1 MPIISPVI
9 RASGGCF
16 KACPRI
22 DLIRQVLFA
31 PGRREP
37 MNLAALELTRTSQP
51 GAVAAARLSGIVLV
65 RLATAPEG
73 REEADLARDLLPI
86 ISHKLSPE
94 DWRKVLSGI
103 LASLA
108 AASYVSST
116 NGRARTTGSGRTA
129 AAEFLGLRKA
139 TAMPAWPDVRDGALI
154 ARALGLEKEPASR
167 LKGLAKLD
175 GLRCLIVLGVH
186 ALKLRGPLS
195 ASRLRSALAVI
206 ALERAFGNQIKHSLG
221 EKPGLSPKSG
231 RLLAGQLASKP
242 RDFGTDGRLIAAL
255 AADAVE
261 APRSDIGTL
270 RLGVLRRF
278 ITNAETKQPAAP
290 TTPKP
295 RSSRVQKAK
304 ESDAALP
311 SRPSEMPA
319 PVAQAVAT
327 PVSHRPDP
335 AQFARAVLAAARAKA
350 EGWPGNRKAYVSHVW
365 NALRDERPEWALTE
379 IEFKCMLT
387 EAHRTGLLTL
397 ANADL
402 KNPRALKELQDSAI
416 SYKNTIWHFIRVED

>member
-1 MPIISPVI
+1 
-9 RASGGCF
+9 
-16 KACPRI
+16 
-22 DLIRQVLFA
+22 
-31 PGRREP
+31 

-73 REEADLARDLLPI
+73 RDEADLARDLLPI

-103 LASLA
+103 LASLT

-116 NGRARTTGSGRTA
+116 SGRARATGSGRTA

-186 ALKLRGPLS
+186 ALKLRGPIS
-195 ASRLRSALAVI
+195 PSRLRSALAVI
-206 ALERAFGNQIKHSLG
+206 ALERAFGNHIKHSLG

-278 ITNAETKQPAAP
+278 ITNAEGKQPAAP
-290 TTPKP
+290 APPKP
-295 RSSRVQKAK
+295 RSLRSQKAR
-304 ESDAALP
+304 ESTATLP

-319 PVAQAVAT
+319 PAAQQVVAT
-327 PVSHRPDP
+327 PVVRRPDP
-335 AQFARAVLAAARAKA
+335 AQFARAILAAARTKA
-350 EGWPGNRKAYVSHVW
+350 EGWPGNRKAYVSNVWHVV
-365 NALRDERPEWALTE
+365 REQRPEWALTE

-402 KNPRALKELQDSAI
+402 KNPRNLKELQDSAI

>member
-1 MPIISPVI
+1 
-9 RASGGCF
+9 
-16 KACPRI
+16 
-22 DLIRQVLFA
+22 
-31 PGRREP
+31 
-37 MNLAALELTRTSQP
+37 MNLAALELSRTSQP

-65 RLATAPEG
+65 RLAAAPDG
-73 REEADLARDLLPI
+73 RDHADLARDLLPI
-86 ISHKLSPE
+86 ISHKLSPD

-108 AASYVSST
+108 ASAYVSTSG
-116 NGRARTTGSGRTA
+116 NASRATGSGKA
-129 AAEFLGLRKA
+129 AAIEFLGLRKSG
-139 TAMPAWPDVRDGALI
+139 TLPAWPDVRDGALI

-175 GLRCLIVLGVH
+175 GLRCLIVLGTYG
-186 ALKLRGPLS
+186 LKFRGPVS

-206 ALERAFGNQIKHSLG
+206 ALERAFGNQIKHGLG

-255 AADAVE
+255 AADAVG

-270 RLGVLRRF
+270 RLGALRRF
-278 ITNAETKQPAAP
+278 ITDAESKPSATSAP
-290 TTPKP
+290 PKAKP
-295 RSSRVQKAK
+295 SRSQKARAG
-304 ESDAALP
+304 DTA
-311 SRPSEMPA
+311 PA
-319 PVAQAVAT
+319 PQPSQDLAPPDRPIAT
-327 PVSHRPDP
+327 PIDARPDP
-335 AQFARAVLAAARAKA
+335 AQFARTVLAAARTKA

-365 NALRDERPEWALTE
+365 NVLRDERPQWALTE

-397 ANADL
+397 VTADL
-402 KNPRALKELQDSAI
+402 KNPRALKELQESAI

>member
-1 MPIISPVI
+1 
-9 RASGGCF
+9 
-16 KACPRI
+16 
-22 DLIRQVLFA
+22 
-31 PGRREP
+31 
-37 MNLAALELTRTSQP
+37 MNLAALKLARTTQP

-65 RLATAPEG
+65 RLGAAPDG
-73 REEADLARDLLPI
+73 RDHADLARDLLPI
-86 ISHKLSPE
+86 ISHKLSPD

-103 LASLA
+103 VASLA
-108 AASYVSST
+108 ASGYVGTSGNTS
-116 NGRARTTGSGRTA
+116 RATGTGKA
-129 AAEFLGLRKA
+129 AAVEFLGLRKSGA
-139 TAMPAWPDVRDGALI
+139 LPAWPDIRDGALI

-175 GLRCLIVLGVH
+175 GLRCLIVLGTYG
-186 ALKLRGPLS
+186 LKFRGPVS

-206 ALERAFGNQIKHSLG
+206 ALERAFGNQIKHGLG

-278 ITNAETKQPAAP
+278 ITNAEAKQPAASAA
-290 TTPKP
+290 PKA
-295 RSSRVQKAK
+295 RSSRSHKARANEAAPLPQPNATLVQ
-304 ESDAALP
+304 
-311 SRPSEMPA
+311 
-319 PVAQAVAT
+319 VAQPAAI
-327 PVSHRPDP
+327 SDRPDP
-335 AQFARAVLAAARAKA
+335 AQFTRAVLAAARTKA

-365 NALRDERPEWALTE
+365 HTVRDEQSQWALTE

-397 ANADL
+397 VTADL
-402 KNPRALKELQDSAI
+402 KNPRALKELQESAI

>member
-1 MPIISPVI
+1 
-9 RASGGCF
+9 
-16 KACPRI
+16 
-22 DLIRQVLFA
+22 
-31 PGRREP
+31 
-37 MNLAALELTRTSQP
+37 MNLAALEVARTAQP

-65 RLATAPEG
+65 RLATAAEG
-73 REEADLARDLLPI
+73 RDDADLARDLLPI

-103 LASLA
+103 LASLGA
-108 AASYVSST
+108 AGYVSSAG
-116 NGRARTTGSGRTA
+116 GRTRATGSGRAA
-129 AAEFLGLRKA
+129 AAEFLGWRKSSS
-139 TAMPAWPDVRDGALI
+139 AMPAWSDVRDGALV

-175 GLRCLIVLGVH
+175 GLRCLIVLTAH
-186 ALKLRGPLS
+186 SLKLRGPLS

-206 ALERAFGNQIKHSLG
+206 ALERAFGNHIKHSLG

-261 APRSDIGTL
+261 TPRSDLGSL

-278 ITNAETKQPAAP
+278 ITNAEAKQPSAQAP
-290 TTPKP
+290 PKP
-295 RSSRVQKAK
+295 RSARSPKTRA
-304 ESDAALP
+304 SAAMP
-311 SRPSEMPA
+311 PARPSETPA
-319 PVAQAVAT
+319 PVARPVTAT
-327 PVSHRPDP
+327 PVTRPDP
-335 AQFARAVLAAARAKA
+335 AQFSRAVLAAARTKA
-350 EGWPGNRKAYVSHVW
+350 EGWPGNRKAYVSNVWHV
-365 NALRDERPEWALTE
+365 LREQRPEWALTE

-402 KNPRALKELQDSAI
+402 KNPRNLKELQESAI

>member
-1 MPIISPVI
+1 
-9 RASGGCF
+9 
-16 KACPRI
+16 
-22 DLIRQVLFA
+22 
-31 PGRREP
+31 
-37 MNLAALELTRTSQP
+37 MNLAALEFAQTPQP

-73 REEADLARDLLPI
+73 RDNADLARDLLPI

-108 AASYVSST
+108 AAGFVSSA
-116 NGRARTTGSGRTA
+116 NGRARATSSGKA
-129 AAEFLGLRKA
+129 AVAEFLGWRK
-139 TAMPAWPDVRDGALI
+139 TNAMPAWPEVRDGPLI
-154 ARALGLEKEPASR
+154 ARALGLEKEAASR

-175 GLRCLIVLGVH
+175 GLRCLIVLSAHG
-186 ALKLRGPLS
+186 LKLRGSLS

-206 ALERAFGNQIKHSLG
+206 ALERAFGNHIKHSLG

-231 RLLAGQLASKP
+231 RLLAAQLASKP

-278 ITNAETKQPAAP
+278 ITNAEEQRPAAP
-290 TTPKP
+290 ATPK
-295 RSSRVQKAK
+295 
-304 ESDAALP
+304 
-311 SRPSEMPA
+311 SRPSKIQRA
-319 PVAQAVAT
+319 RDGNTAQASHPSELAPPIARPVAT
-327 PVSHRPDP
+327 PVPSRPDP
-335 AQFARAVLAAARAKA
+335 TRFAHAVLAAAHAKA

-365 NALRDERPEWALTE
+365 NVLREQRPEWALTE

-402 KNPRALKELQDSAI
+402 KNKRNLKELQESAI
-416 SYKNTIWHFIRVED
+416 SYKNTIWHFIRVDN

>member
-1 MPIISPVI
+1 
-9 RASGGCF
+9 
-16 KACPRI
+16 
-22 DLIRQVLFA
+22 
-31 PGRREP
+31 
-37 MNLAALELTRTSQP
+37 MNLAALELSRTSQP

-65 RLATAPEG
+65 RLAAAPDG
-73 REEADLARDLLPI
+73 RDHADLARDLLPI

-108 AASYVSST
+108 ASAYVSTSG
-116 NGRARTTGSGRTA
+116 NASRATGSGKA
-129 AAEFLGLRKA
+129 AAIEFLGLRKSGGL
-139 TAMPAWPDVRDGALI
+139 PAWPDVRDGALV

-195 ASRLRSALAVI
+195 PSRLRSALAVI

-231 RLLAGQLASKP
+231 RLLAGQLAAKP

-278 ITNAETKQPAAP
+278 ITNAEAKQPAAP
-290 TTPKP
+290 TTPK
-295 RSSRVQKAK
+295 SRPSRAQKTRGC
-304 ESDAALP
+304 DAAP
-311 SRPSEMPA
+311 SSRPSEMPA
-319 PVAQAVAT
+319 PVAQPLAT

-335 AQFARAVLAAARAKA
+335 AQFARAVIAAARTKA

-365 NALRDERPEWALTE
+365 NALRDERPQWALTE

-397 ANADL
+397 ATADL
-402 KNPRALKELQDSAI
+402 KNPRALKELQDSAV

>member
-1 MPIISPVI
+1 
-9 RASGGCF
+9 
-16 KACPRI
+16 
-22 DLIRQVLFA
+22 
-31 PGRREP
+31 
-37 MNLAALELTRTSQP
+37 MNLAALEFAQTPQP

-73 REEADLARDLLPI
+73 RDNADLARDLLPI

-108 AASYVSST
+108 AAGFVSSAG
-116 NGRARTTGSGRTA
+116 GRPRATSSGKAA
-129 AAEFLGLRKA
+129 AAEFLGWRKSN
-139 TAMPAWPDVRDGALI
+139 AMPAWPEVRDGGLI

-175 GLRCLIVLGVH
+175 GLRCLIVLGAH
-186 ALKLRGPLS
+186 GLKLRGSLS
-195 ASRLRSALAVI
+195 SPRLRSALAVI
-206 ALERAFGNQIKHSLG
+206 ALERAFGNHIKHSLG

-231 RLLAGQLASKP
+231 RLLAAQLASKP

-278 ITNAETKQPAAP
+278 ITNAEEKRSAAP
-290 TTPKP
+290 APTRPRPGRLQKVRPGDATP
-295 RSSRVQKAK
+295 
-304 ESDAALP
+304 P
-311 SRPSEMPA
+311 SHASEPAIARP
-319 PVAQAVAT
+319 VAT
-327 PVSHRPDP
+327 PVPSRPDP
-335 AQFARAVLAAARAKA
+335 TRFAHAVLAAAHTKA

-365 NALRDERPEWALTE
+365 SVLREQRPEWALTE

-402 KNPRALKELQDSAI
+402 KNKRNLKELQESAI
-416 SYKNTIWHFIRVED
+416 SYKNTIWHFIRVDN

>member
-1 MPIISPVI
+1 
-9 RASGGCF
+9 
-16 KACPRI
+16 
-22 DLIRQVLFA
+22 
-31 PGRREP
+31 
-37 MNLAALELTRTSQP
+37 MNLAALELPRTSQP

-65 RLATAPEG
+65 RLAAAPDG
-73 REEADLARDLLPI
+73 RDHADLARDLLPI
-86 ISHKLSPE
+86 ISHKLSPD

-108 AASYVSST
+108 ASAYVTTAGNAS
-116 NGRARTTGSGRTA
+116 RATGSGRTA
-129 AAEFLGLRKA
+129 AADFLGLRKSGA
-139 TAMPAWPDVRDGALI
+139 LPAWPDVRDGALI

-175 GLRCLIVLGVH
+175 GLRCLIVLGTYG
-186 ALKLRGPLS
+186 LKFRGPVS

-206 ALERAFGNQIKHSLG
+206 ALERAFGNQIKHGLG

-255 AADAVE
+255 AADAVG

-278 ITNAETKQPAAP
+278 ITDAETKQPTSAPPKARPSRAQKTRISDPAPAAQAAAP
-290 TTPKP
+290 
-295 RSSRVQKAK
+295 RVHVAQ
-304 ESDAALP
+304 
-311 SRPSEMPA
+311 
-319 PVAQAVAT
+319 PVAI
-327 PVSHRPDP
+327 SERPDP
-335 AQFARAVLAAARAKA
+335 THFARTAVAAARTKA
-350 EGWPGNRKAYVSHVW
+350 EGWPGNRKAFVSHVW
-365 NALRDERPEWALTE
+365 QVIRDGQPQWALTE

-397 ANADL
+397 ATADL
-402 KNPRALKELQDSAI
+402 KNPRTLKELQESAI
-416 SYKNTIWHFIRVED
+416 SYKNTVWHFIRVED

>member
-1 MPIISPVI
+1 
-9 RASGGCF
+9 
-16 KACPRI
+16 
-22 DLIRQVLFA
+22 
-31 PGRREP
+31 
-37 MNLAALELTRTSQP
+37 MNLAALELPRTPQP

-65 RLATAPEG
+65 RLATTPEG
-73 REEADLARDLLPI
+73 RDGADLARELLPI

-103 LASLA
+103 LASLT

-116 NGRARTTGSGRTA
+116 NGRARATGSGRTA
-129 AAEFLGLRKA
+129 AAEFLGWRKA

-195 ASRLRSALAVI
+195 PSRLRSALAVI

-221 EKPGLSPKSG
+221 DKPGLSPKSG

-255 AADAVE
+255 AADAVGS
-261 APRSDIGTL
+261 PRSDIGTL

-278 ITNAETKQPAAP
+278 ITNAEAKQPVVPAP
-290 TTPKP
+290 AKS
-295 RSSRVQKAK
+295 RSSRSQKTR
-304 ESDAALP
+304 ESNAAPP

-319 PVAQAVAT
+319 PAAQPLAT
-327 PVSHRPDP
+327 PMSHRPDP
-335 AQFARAVLAAARAKA
+335 AQFARAVLTAARTKA
-350 EGWPGNRKAYVSHVW
+350 EGWPGNRKAYVSYVW
-365 NALRDERPEWALTE
+365 NTLRDERPEWALTE

-397 ANADL
+397 ATADL
-402 KNPRALKELQDSAI
+402 KNPRALKELQESAI
-416 SYKNTIWHFIRVED
+416 SYKNTI

>member
-1 MPIISPVI
+1 
-9 RASGGCF
+9 
-16 KACPRI
+16 
-22 DLIRQVLFA
+22 
-31 PGRREP
+31 
-37 MNLAALELTRTSQP
+37 MNLAALELARTTQP

-65 RLATAPEG
+65 RLAAEPDG
-73 REEADLARDLLPI
+73 RDRADLARDLLPI
-86 ISHKLSPE
+86 ISHKLSPD

-108 AASYVSST
+108 AGGYVSTSGNT
-116 NGRARTTGSGRTA
+116 SRATGSGKA
-129 AAEFLGLRKA
+129 AAVEFLGLRKSGA
-139 TAMPAWPDVRDGALI
+139 LPAWPDVRDGALI

-167 LKGLAKLD
+167 LKGLTKLD
-175 GLRCLIVLGVH
+175 GLRCLIVLGTYG
-186 ALKLRGPLS
+186 LKFRGPVS

-270 RLGVLRRF
+270 RLGVLQRF
-278 ITNAETKQPAAP
+278 ITNAEANTSAPKARPSRSQKARASEAAPQPQPNATPAQIARPAAI
-290 TTPKP
+290 T
-295 RSSRVQKAK
+295 
-304 ESDAALP
+304 D
-311 SRPSEMPA
+311 
-319 PVAQAVAT
+319 
-327 PVSHRPDP
+327 RPDP
-335 AQFARAVLAAARAKA
+335 AQFTRAVLAAARTKA

-365 NALRDERPEWALTE
+365 RIVREEQAQWSLTE

-397 ANADL
+397 VTADL
-402 KNPRALKELQDSAI
+402 KNARTLKDLQESAI

>member
-1 MPIISPVI
+1 
-9 RASGGCF
+9 
-16 KACPRI
+16 
-22 DLIRQVLFA
+22 
-31 PGRREP
+31 
-37 MNLAALELTRTSQP
+37 MNLAALELSRTSQP
-51 GAVAAARLSGIVLV
+51 GAVAAARLSGIVLA
-65 RLATAPEG
+65 RLAAAPDG
-73 REEADLARDLLPI
+73 RDHADLARDLLPI
-86 ISHKLSPE
+86 ISHKLSPD

-108 AASYVSST
+108 ASAYVSTSG
-116 NGRARTTGSGRTA
+116 NASRATGSGKA
-129 AAEFLGLRKA
+129 AAIEFLGLRKSG
-139 TAMPAWPDVRDGALI
+139 TLPAWPDVRDGALI

-175 GLRCLIVLGVH
+175 GLRCLIVLGCYG
-186 ALKLRGPLS
+186 LKFRGPVS

-206 ALERAFGNQIKHSLG
+206 ALERAFGNQIKHGLG

-255 AADAVE
+255 AADAVD

-270 RLGVLRRF
+270 RLGALRRF
-278 ITNAETKQPAAP
+278 ITDAEGKPSATSAP
-290 TTPKP
+290 TKAKP
-295 RSSRVQKAK
+295 SRSQKARAG
-304 ESDAALP
+304 DTA
-311 SRPSEMPA
+311 PA
-319 PVAQAVAT
+319 PQPSQDLAPPARPIAT
-327 PVSHRPDP
+327 PIDARPDP
-335 AQFARAVLAAARAKA
+335 AQFARTVLAAARTKA

-365 NALRDERPEWALTE
+365 NVLRDERPQWALTE

-397 ANADL
+397 VTADL
-402 KNPRALKELQDSAI
+402 KNPRALKELQESAI